1 MIKYFKPLTKD
12 QHDEIIDVY
21 NAEEKDVKPWRKGA
35 SYKRAYA
42 VVRDYVSEN
51 LGHENWECNSGNFF
65 ETLYPYRLH
74 ADTTTT
80 ESNYQ
85 NIVFPLSYDHEE
97 DAALDQNVLYIFK
110 QMWYKEG
117 TMFLKGSPPSKEGS
131 RHNTE
136 TREYSTVTNI
146 EEGYIDK
153 VTAADCDHLPTE
165 NFEGMSVA
173 AKMLWEPGKP
183 FTFSR
188 NAIHC
193 SNNWH
198 RIGIK
203 SKLGLSLFTRST
215 S

>member
-1 MIKYFKPLTKD
+1 MDSSCIKSIRLYFVTDKLVVITKD
-12 QHDEIIDVY
+12 IL
-21 NAEEKDVKPWRKGA
+21 
-35 SYKRAYA
+35 SYK
-42 VVRDYVSEN
+42 
-51 LGHENWECNSGNFF
+51 
-65 ETLYPYRLH
+65 LYLL
-74 ADTTTT
+74 TC
-80 ESNYQ
+80 S
-85 NIVFPLSYDHEE
+85 
-97 DAALDQNVLYIFK
+97 K
-110 QMWYKEG
+110 KYKKPG
-117 TMFLKGSPPSKEGS
+117 LIKGSPPSKEGP

-136 TREYSTVTNI
+136 TREYSTVANI